1 MESTCVTSGEELKGI
16 VSFRGII
23 TQANEDLLVI
33 YCENGNEI
41 IVEGRALRFVI
52 DAGFSAEIGDS
63 IAVNGFFETSDEFEI
78 SHIKN
83 LTENVEVQIHEKGG
97 RPLWAG
103 NGHGA

>member
-23 TQANEDLLVI
+23 TQTNEDLLVI

-41 IVEGRALRFVI
+41 VVEGRALRFVI
-52 DAGFSAEIGDS
+52 DADFSAEIGDS